1 MNKIPAAVRDLHD
14 IPISQMIG
22 QIRMLLCINSF
33 FAHILTII
41 KPRPQEIP
49 LTAIN
54 KERKQNYE

>member
-1 MNKIPAAVRDLHD
+1 MFPCFK
-14 IPISQMIG
+14 
-22 QIRMLLCINSF
+22 LLCINSF